1 MNGWQMGRTGTSL
14 LATLCFTLAA
24 CGGGDANTDTA
35 MGDTTAGMMGT
46 DTGMAAGGMAGAM
59 SDQQI
64 VVGMNGSNGMEIATG
79 EIARDK
85 ATNADVKQFAADMV
99 TEHQAMQAQADSLST
114 RLNIVAAAA
123 PDSVTQALNDA
134 RTRLQGEAAGA
145 GFDRL
150 YMEMQVQA
158 HEATLNMLN
167 QAAGATQNAELR
179 TLVQNA
185 IPAVQTHLD
194 RARQILSGLG
204 S

>member
-1 MNGWQMGRTGTSL
+1 MDGWKINRVGTSL
-14 LATLCFTLAA
+14 LATLCITLGA
-24 CGGGDANTDTA
+24 CGGGDTNDAA
-35 MGDTTAGMMGT
+35 MGDTTTPGMVGT
-46 DTGMAAGGMAGAM
+46 DTGMVAGGMAGAM
-59 SDQQI
+59 SDDQI
-64 VVGMNGSNGMEIATG
+64 VTGMSSSNALEIAAG

-99 TEHQAMQAQADSLST
+99 TEHQAMQAQADSLVT
-114 RLNIVAAAA
+114 RLNMSVSTASDSAA
-123 PDSVTQALNDA
+123 QALNDA
-134 RTRLQGEAAGA
+134 RTRLQNEAAGA
-145 GFDRL
+145 SFDRT

-167 QAAGATQNAELR
+167 QAANATQNAELR

-185 IPAVQTHLD
+185 IPAVQQHLD